1 MPSHTPGHGGRSPDA
16 DVVLSLKHAELPARP
31 RAVLESLLGVASTV
45 LEGGVTQTLNEFEQQ
60 LFKMAEQARS
70 NDQQNRCFEAL
81 REVRRVRADV
91 APRFLIRLETAL
103 ANLGAQVE
111 TAREFERL
119 PKAGRE
125 EFALVDPQELEQSL
139 AMQEVASKAEIRHS
153 QALFALGQRFGV
165 LAGSA
170 ALGLVFVGLLHGAG
184 LLAREG
190 FPVSSLRFWIG
201 DSVGILVTVPML
213 LAATLAV
220 LAAFFAW
227 KAWRLMT
234 TPNVRV
240 GAFVL
245 RRGGRMR
252 LAGCGY
258 ATFVAAIVLLVGQ
271 SAAVRGVILA
281 AAAREEAVTTPFDSA
296 KFGFYLVTR
305 LDGYT
310 VDDAKRLVDRALA
323 ARAETGPFLLD
334 AHTSRSPGYKQAN
347 EAIQSAGAMLRA
359 RHARV
364 MLDTTDAFQTPTTP
378 LAGYVSWGSNDAN
391 YSEKGY
397 RGLKFKPGA
406 LAETFVSTS
415 ARTFSKVKS
424 GQSLIADLVAG
435 GVTGVK
441 GYVAEPTTRALA
453 NPAILFER
461 YLDGHNL
468 AESFA
473 MASPLVRWKDVVV
486 GDPLCRPHDRTR

>member
-1 MPSHTPGHGGRSPDA
+1 MIA
-16 DVVLSLKHAELPARP
+16 
-31 RAVLESLLGVASTV
+31 
-45 LEGGVTQTLNEFEQQ
+45 
-60 LFKMAEQARS
+60 
-70 NDQQNRCFEAL
+70 
-81 REVRRVRADV
+81 
-91 APRFLIRLETAL
+91 
-103 ANLGAQVE
+103 
-111 TAREFERL
+111 
-119 PKAGRE
+119 
-125 EFALVDPQELEQSL
+125 
-139 AMQEVASKAEIRHS
+139 
-153 QALFALGQRFGV
+153 
-165 LAGSA
+165 
-170 ALGLVFVGLLHGAG
+170 
-184 LLAREG
+184 LLA
-190 FPVSSLRFWIG
+190 L
-201 DSVGILVTVPML
+201 
-213 LAATLAV
+213 ATLALAPQEGARV
-220 LAAFFAW
+220 LVVMNELRPEGRSVADHYIEKRKVPPQNLLVVRTSPNDEVGSALYGRQIEARVREKLSQVKGIDTIVLVKGVPLRLDNREGNSVDSMLAAMD
-227 KAWRLMT
+227 LPPGSPL
-234 TPNVRV
+234 PNPYY
-240 GAFVL
+240 GL
-245 RRGGRMR
+245 D
-252 LAGCGY
+252 
-258 ATFVAAIVLLVGQ
+258 Q
-271 SAAVRGVILA
+271 
-281 AAAREEAVTTPFDSA
+281 PHNHA
-296 KFGFYLVTR
+296 KTGLYLVAR